1 MTHISTITFPF
12 SLFET
17 LLNKPSK
24 NLSKSKFSRYTTK
37 IRGKLNFKLN
47 FCKYFYRFPDFEFK
61 FKRKKRLARIE
72 RKEKK
77 RKRIEHPLVFD
88 PQRKRTSRAHRSTHH
103 PLVRFRSSFR
113 SRKNFSS
120 CFLSRNLPPYL
131 PPFLCGVAPRSRFP
145 FSLPPS
151 LSLSRDYRG
160 REKLVGGDWIS
171 FLRTRSACD
180 YRDSGN
186 CPTSRL
192 LFFRVHV

>member
-72 RKEKK
+72 RKK
-77 RKRIEHPLVFD
+77 RKGKKKD
-88 PQRKRTSRAHRSTHH
+88 RASS
-103 PLVRFRSSFR
+103 RFRSTAEEDISRAQIDAATTPSFASGLR
-113 SRKNFSS
+113 SGRAKTSRVVFYRETCPLPSTLSLWRGSS
-120 CFLSRNLPPYL
+120 IEISF
-131 PPFLCGVAPRSRFP
+131 
-145 FSLPPS
+145 LPPS
-151 LSLSRDYRG
+151 LPLPLARLPWK
-160 REKLVGGDWIS
+160 REVGGRGLDK
-171 FLRTRSACD
+171 FLA
-180 YRDSGN
+180 N
-186 CPTSRL
+186 KERL
-192 LFFRVHV
+192 

>member
-1 MTHISTITFPF
+1 MQIFLPISN
-12 SLFET
+12 SNSNE
-17 LLNKPSK
+17 KK
-24 NLSKSKFSRYTTK
+24 DSRGLK
-37 IRGKLNFKLN
+37 
-47 FCKYFYRFPDFEFK
+47 
-61 FKRKKRLARIE
+61 E

-77 RKRIEHPLVFD
+77 RRRIEHPLVFD
-88 PQRKRTSRAHRSTHH
+88 PQRKRTSRAHRSTQ
-103 PLVRFRSSFR
+103 PPPPRS
-113 SRKNFSS
+113 
-120 CFLSRNLPPYL
+120 LPAFVQVAQKLLELFFIAKLAPCL

>member
-1 MTHISTITFPF
+1 MTHVSTITFPF

-37 IRGKLNFKLN
+37 IKFQIKFLQIFLPISNSNEKKDSRGSK
-47 FCKYFYRFPDFEFK
+47 
-61 FKRKKRLARIE
+61 E

-88 PQRKRTSRAHRSTHH
+88 PQRKRTSRAHRSTQ
-103 PLVRFRSSFR
+103 PPPPRS
-113 SRKNFSS
+113 
-120 CFLSRNLPPYL
+120 LPAFVQIAQKLLELFFIAKLAPCL

>member
-47 FCKYFYRFPDFEFK
+47 FCKYFYRFRIQTKKKIRAD
-61 FKRKKRLARIE
+61 RK
-72 RKEKK
+72 KEKK
-77 RKRIEHPLVFD
+77 RKEEGSSILSFSIHSGRGHLA
-88 PQRKRTSRAHRSTHH
+88 RTDRRSHH
-103 PLVRFRSSFR
+103 PLVRFRPSFR

-120 CFLSRNLPPYL
+120 CFLSRNLPPCL

>member
-47 FCKYFYRFPDFEFK
+47 FCKYFYRFRIQTKKKIRAD
-61 FKRKKRLARIE
+61 RK
-72 RKEKK
+72 KEKK
-77 RKRIEHPLVFD
+77 RRRIEHPLVFD
-88 PQRKRTSRAHRSTHH
+88 PQRKRTSRAHRSTQ
-103 PLVRFRSSFR
+103 PPPPRS
-113 SRKNFSS
+113 
-120 CFLSRNLPPYL
+120 LPAFVQVAQKLLELFFIAKLAPCL

-151 LSLSRDYRG
+151 LPLPLARLPWK
-160 REKLVGGDWIS
+160 REVGGRGLDK
-171 FLRTRSACD
+171 FLA
-180 YRDSGN
+180 N
-186 CPTSRL
+186 KERL
-192 LFFRVHV
+192 

>member
-47 FCKYFYRFPDFEFK
+47 FCKYFYRFRIQTKKKIRAD
-61 FKRKKRLARIE
+61 RK
-72 RKEKK
+72 KEKK
-77 RKRIEHPLVFD
+77 RKEEGSSILSFSIHSGRGHLA
-88 PQRKRTSRAHRSTHH
+88 RTDRRSHH

-120 CFLSRNLPPYL
+120 CFLSRNLPL
-131 PPFLCGVAPRSRFP
+131 AFHPFFVAWLLDRDSLSP
-145 FSLPPS
+145 SLPPS
-151 LSLSRDYRG
+151 PSR
-160 REKLVGGDWIS
+160 EITVEE
-171 FLRTRSACD
+171 RSWWE
-180 YRDSGN
+180 GIG
-186 CPTSRL
+186 
-192 LFFRVHV
+192 

>member
-24 NLSKSKFSRYTTK
+24 NLFKSKFSYTTK
-37 IRGKLNFKLN
+37 IKFQIKFLQIFLPISNSNEKKDSRGSK
-47 FCKYFYRFPDFEFK
+47 
-61 FKRKKRLARIE
+61 E

-88 PQRKRTSRAHRSTHH
+88 PQRKRTSRAHRSTQ
-103 PLVRFRSSFR
+103 PPPPRS
-113 SRKNFSS
+113 
-120 CFLSRNLPPYL
+120 LPAFVQVAQKLLELFFIAKLAPCL

>member
-47 FCKYFYRFPDFEFK
+47 FCKYFYRFRIQTKKKIRAD
-61 FKRKKRLARIE
+61 RK
-72 RKEKK
+72 KEKK
-77 RKRIEHPLVFD
+77 RKEKGSSILSFSIHSGRGHLA
-88 PQRKRTSRAHRSTHH
+88 RTSTQPPPPRS
-103 PLVRFRSSFR
+103 
-113 SRKNFSS
+113 
-120 CFLSRNLPPYL
+120 LPAFVQVAQKLLELFFIAKLAPCL